1 MSDVEVW
8 CYATRIEQKR
18 FTETIGSSLVE
29 RVEAIYH
36 AYISPLTTKRIS
48 YEDRFQ
54 DRFEAQ
60 WASYLNG
67 RGIAVDRAGCNI
79 GSGQF
84 AYHNTSQGP
93 SNPLT
98 RLDFVPR

>member
-8 CYATRIEQKR
+8 CYASRVEQKR
-18 FTETIGSSLVE
+18 SAETIGCRSVE

-36 AYISPLTTKRIS
+36 AYISPLTTKRIG

-54 DRFEAQ
+54 NRFEAQ
-60 WASYLNG
+60 WESYLNR
-67 RGIAVDRAGCNI
+67 RGIAVDQSGCNI

-84 AYHNTSQGP
+84 ASHNTSQGP

-98 RLDFVPR
+98 RLDFVPQ